1 MNPSTPSL
9 RSPEAACPWFEL
21 FQAVSLNPT
30 SAMFE
35 ILFSQEKVHIF
46 RAKLSFQLCP
56 GMSREQSSVNCSSF
70 RMCSMAL

>member
-9 RSPEAACPWFEL
+9 RSPEVARPWVEL
-21 FQAVSLNPT
+21 FHVVSLNPT

-35 ILFSQEKVHIF
+35 MLFSQKKTQIF

-56 GMSREQSSVNCSSF
+56 GMS
-70 RMCSMAL
+70 